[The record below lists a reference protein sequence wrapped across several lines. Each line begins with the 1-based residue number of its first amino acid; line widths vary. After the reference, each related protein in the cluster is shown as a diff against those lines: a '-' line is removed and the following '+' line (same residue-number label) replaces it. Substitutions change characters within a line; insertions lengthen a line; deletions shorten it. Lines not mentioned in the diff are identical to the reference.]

1 VITGKR
7 SATRAGSEYYKRS
20 ARYFRRQNRATSQ
33 AVCVPSILGPNTA
46 VIAALCAGPRRRA
59 NLQMLFHERILQ
71 SLRKNDAAGVTT
83 DWQLPNLKPG
93 KGLQIGKGRARRGI
107 CVALNPAFPFVAEV
121 RKLATSI
128 AKTYDVTIDGDLHP
142 HKLADLPSNPDVDI
156 YRLCGSAV
164 KTKTLLTL
172 ECLRGSARSH
182 TLYHCVPDKPLSG
195 VKGMVRSLV
204 ALGIVTNVDG
214 TVAFAATPWRSDLR
228 RLLRAFL
235 AHEPQFVAAVRREQR
250 QKNERTRGYQRYGLF
265 GKNAAVRLLST
276 LSAHGPLTR
285 SKLEARAG
293 LGTDWQLLERLAGMG
308 IVTRTG
314 KQRLS
319 RYALNAAHPL
329 YAPLRRYFLA
339 LQGLTLRSAPRETVA
354 TRLPKYSAETLFGT
368 QLQLDVLVMLYLSGD
383 DGIDGSDLR
392 RLLPQHNT
400 TNMRHK
406 LWDFIR
412 WGLAIEDDPDYGV
425 IRYRLNREFPNLEPL
440 TKLLDAVLA
449 MYPHY
454 ERAYGLRETLWPVNR
469 ATRER
474 NRARSRVSMNR
485 L

>member
-1 VITGKR
+1 
-7 SATRAGSEYYKRS
+7 
-20 ARYFRRQNRATSQ
+20 
-33 AVCVPSILGPNTA
+33 
-46 VIAALCAGPRRRA
+46 
-59 NLQMLFHERILQ
+59 
-71 SLRKNDAAGVTT
+71 
-83 DWQLPNLKPG
+83 
-93 KGLQIGKGRARRGI
+93 
-107 CVALNPAFPFVAEV
+107 V
-121 RKLATSI
+121 R
-128 AKTYDVTIDGDLHP
+128 
-142 HKLADLPSNPDVDI
+142 
-156 YRLCGSAV
+156 SAV

-182 TLYHCVPDKPLSG
+182 TLYHCVPDEPLSG

-214 TVAFAATPWRSDLR
+214 AVAFAATPWRSDLR

-235 AHEPQFVAAVRREQR
+235 QHDPQFVAAVQREQR
-250 QKNERTRGYQRYGLF
+250 QKKERTAGYQRYGLF
-265 GKNAAVRLLST
+265 GKPATARLLST
-276 LSAHGPLTR
+276 LSAYGPLTR

-293 LGTDWQLLERLAGMG
+293 LGTDWQLLERLTAMG

-383 DGIDGSDLR
+383 DGIDGSDLH
-392 RLLPQHNT
+392 RLLPQHNA

-406 LWDFIR
+406 VWDFIR

-425 IRYRLNREFPNLEPL
+425 IRYRLNKEFPHL
-440 TKLLDAVLA
+440 TTLRKLLDGVLA

-454 ERAYGLRETLWPVNR
+454 QKAHALRESLWPKFR
-469 ATRER
+469 AARER
-474 NRARSRVSMNR
+474 NRKSTRLLGRSR
-485 L
+485 